1 MTMPKPSGW
10 QFVPLG
16 QVIASAQSGFASGAR
31 DSNGVIQMRMNN
43 VTTDGSLDWTSFIR
57 VPATPKQ
64 LAKYRLQSGDV
75 LFNATNSPELV
86 GKTTAFSGHAEPV
99 VFSNHFVRLRV
110 DDKRLD
116 PWYLARWLTHQQQRR
131 VFESLCTQWVNQA
144 SVRKDDLL
152 SLRIPLPPLP
162 EQKRIAAILAK
173 ADRLRRLRRTALD
186 LSDTYL
192 QSVFVHLFGDPGGNP
207 KEWDVVRIEKVLSK
221 DRAGTRTG
229 PFGSSLKRHEYVE
242 QGIPVWGID
251 NVRENEFVE
260 EGSLFITPSK
270 YRALSRYTVEDG
282 DILISRAGTVGRMCV
297 AHPTQH
303 PSIIGTNLVR
313 VAVDTSTILPEY
325 FTALF
330 TYFAGRIGRLSMSS
344 GGTAYSFVNP
354 KTLKSLEIPLP
365 PLSLQQQF
373 VRVVHQFER
382 LRAQQREAERQGE
395 HLFQTLLHRAFRG
408 ELEDPKGLGNP

>member
-10 QFVPLG
+10 QLVPLG

-31 DSNGVIQMRMNN
+31 DPNGVIQMRMNN
-43 VTTDGSLDWTSFIR
+43 VTTDGNLDWTSFIR
-57 VPATPKQ
+57 VPASPKQ
-64 LAKYRLQSGDV
+64 LTKYRLQSGDV

-144 SVRKDDLL
+144 SVRKNDLL

-186 LSDTYL
+186 LSDTYP
-192 QSVFVHLFGDPGGNP
+192 QSVFLERFYTNASPDWPRVTIASLAKKGKNT
-207 KEWDVVRIEKVLSK
+207 I
-221 DRAGTRTG
+221 RTG
-229 PFGSSLKRHEYVE
+229 PFGSQLLHSEFVDE
-242 QGIPVWGID
+242 GIAVLGID
-251 NVRENEFVE
+251 NAVQNRFVW
-260 EGSLFITPSK
+260 GKPRFITEEK
-270 YRALSRYTVEDG
+270 YQQLKRYTVFPG
-282 DILISRAGTVGRMCV
+282 DIIITIMATTGRCTIIPDDIPLAINTKHLCCITLDQSRCL
-297 AHPTQH
+297 PTYLQSCFINH
-303 PSIIGTNLVR
+303 PSVLQQLGVSERGAVMPGLNMQIIKELV
-313 VAVDTSTILPEY
+313 V
-325 FTALF
+325 
-330 TYFAGRIGRLSMSS
+330 
-344 GGTAYSFVNP
+344 
-354 KTLKSLEIPLP
+354 PLP
-365 PLSLQQQF
+365 PLPLQQEF
-373 VRVVHQFER
+373 ARIVHQFER
-382 LRAQQREAERQGE
+382 LRVQQREAQRQAE

-408 ELEDPKGLGNP
+408 EL

>member
-10 QFVPLG
+10 QLVPLG

-31 DSNGVIQMRMNN
+31 DPNGVIQMRMNN

-75 LFNATNSPELV
+75 LFNTTNSPELV

-173 ADRLRRLRRTALD
+173 ADRLRRLRRTARD
-186 LSDTYL
+186 LSDSYL
-192 QSVFVHLFGDPGGNP
+192 QSVFLEMFGDPVTNPMGWETDLLGNLGSGQNAIV
-207 KEWDVVRIEKVLSK
+207 D
-221 DRAGTRTG
+221 G
-229 PFGSSLKRHEYVE
+229 PFGASVNTKVDYVRDGE
-242 QGIPVWGID
+242 IPVIRTK
-251 NVRENEFVE
+251 NVRPFEFVE
-260 EGSLFITPSK
+260 DDLKFIRREKFETIK
-270 YRALSRYTVEDG
+270 RSRVVPG
-282 DILISRAGTVGRMCV
+282 DIILTKVGTVGNVCIFPDHFEEAVLSTTGSCKITPDTHKIDRVFLAHHLHVMRTHMNQV
-297 AHPTQH
+297 ASEGVQAFL
-303 PSIIGTNLVR
+303 NMK
-313 VAVDTSTILPEY
+313 TIKA
-325 FTALF
+325 FQIT
-330 TYFAGRIGRLSMSS
+330 
-344 GGTAYSFVNP
+344 
-354 KTLKSLEIPLP
+354 LP
-365 PLSLQQQF
+365 PASLQQEF
-373 VRVVHQFER
+373 AHIVHQFER
-382 LRAQQREAERQGE
+382 LRAQQREAQRQAE

-408 ELEDPKGLGNP
+408 ELGDPKGLGNP